1 MPKKKKKRRRKIRKR
16 VKKNKSQKRR
26 RKIRKKVKKNKSQKK
41 RKNKNK
47 KKIKKQPSNELIFK
61 VPKKWANKAYVNNI
75 KYQKNINY
83 RLKTMKVFGEK
94 KEKELIG

>member
-1 MPKKKKKRRRKIRKR
+1 MPKKKKKRRRKIRKK
-16 VKKNKSQKRR
+16 VKKNKSQRR
-26 RKIRKKVKKNKSQKK
+26 RIRKKIKKNKSQKK

-61 VPKKWANKAYVNNI
+61 VPKKWANRAYVNNRQ
-75 KYQKNINY
+75 YQKNINY
-83 RLKTMKVFGEK
+83 HLKTMKVFGEK